1 MFDKDDKNIEND
13 ESTNNEEVVE
23 ETNNESNEKCD
34 KNEDQQLDEDNS
46 NENVEDGEENKIKE
60 IENQYKRLLAEFENF
75 RKRTDKEKIAMFDLG
90 ATTVLGKML
99 PIVDNFERA
108 INSIT
113 EEIKDNPF
121 VVGIDNI
128 YKQFNKTLED
138 IGVKPIKALGEK
150 FDANLHNAVMMDEES
165 DAEEGTITEEL
176 QKGFMYKE
184 EVLRHS
190 MVKVKK

>member
-1 MFDKDDKNIEND
+1 MFDKNDKNIEND

-34 KNEDQQLDEDNS
+34 KNEDQQLDDDKS
-46 NENVEDGEENKIKE
+46 NENVEDEEENKIKE
-60 IENQYKRLLAEFENF
+60 LENQYKRLLAEFENF
-75 RKRTDKEKIAMFDLG
+75 RKRTEKEKIAMFDLG
-90 ATTVLGKML
+90 ATTILGKML

-128 YKQFNKTLED
+128 YKQLNKTLED